1 MTDSPFLIIAVS
13 LSAFLIGLAK
23 GGLGGTPVILITPM
37 LALVMPAPDAIGLA
51 LPLLMTG
58 DVFALWAYWNG
69 WDRRVILRML
79 PGTVLGIVVGLALL
93 RSLPPVTL
101 QHAIGVFVLAF
112 CVYKVFGQ
120 RLRQN
125 LADSETR
132 IWWHG
137 PLFGGG
143 AGLGAALANAGGPI
157 ADAYM
162 LMQRMS
168 PATFIGTGALYF
180 ALVNLI
186 KLPGFIS
193 SGVLRPIAF
202 LQIAWA
208 IPLVPLGVWTGRRI
222 ISRLDIRA
230 FEKLILLLLTIAGVF
245 LLVR

>member
-1 MTDSPFLIIAVS
+1 MPENLLLIVAVA
-13 LSAFLIGLAK
+13 LSAFLIGLSK

-37 LALVMPAPDAIGLA
+37 LALVMPAADAIGLA

-58 DVFALWAYWNG
+58 DVFALWFYWNG

-79 PGTVLGIVVGLALL
+79 PGTILGIFIGLRLL
-93 RSLPPVTL
+93 QALPPVTL
-101 QHAIGVFVLAF
+101 QHAIGVFVLLF

-120 RLRQN
+120 RFRQN
-125 LADSETR
+125 LAHTDDR

-143 AGLGAALANAGGPI
+143 SGLGAALANAGGPI
-157 ADAYM
+157 ADVYM
-162 LMQRMS
+162 LMQQMS

-180 ALVNLI
+180 ALVNLM

-193 SGVLRPIAF
+193 SGVLRPSAF

-208 IPLVPLGVWTGRRI
+208 IPLVPLGVWTGRRFI
-222 ISRLDIRA
+222 RRLDMRA
-230 FEKLILLLLTIAGVF
+230 FEKLILFLLTVAGVF